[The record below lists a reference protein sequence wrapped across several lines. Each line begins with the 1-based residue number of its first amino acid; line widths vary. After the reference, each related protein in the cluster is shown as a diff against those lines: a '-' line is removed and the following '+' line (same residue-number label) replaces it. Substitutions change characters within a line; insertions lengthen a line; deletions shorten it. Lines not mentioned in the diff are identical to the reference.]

1 MPTSVTL
8 RIQQQGYVRS
18 NGYQATQW
26 AVTVPIVDPAGAP
39 PRATDP
45 SSFAPMFV
53 IDTAG
58 PREVLRRVATLRDYQ
73 ELTRAELRYFDVRT
87 LGAAGR
93 AWFDNVNLGDTLRLI
108 GQPPHWVQD
117 QAPYTDWDFIVE
129 DVSYRVNGGVPSVA
143 VGKSLTL
150 AGYTFRDE
158 DVGRWVELRGFASP
172 SYNGLVQIVSIQGN
186 VAIVDK
192 TYTTNETGTTWGFPW
207 IGVAAAPVA
216 GLEPRYFPVR
226 ASDLAWALVRG
237 GSTICSASNGGDTRR
252 AVPQGQTLVRSVR
265 FTELAPSLSAGVD
278 LFTSTRAELARLHDE
293 ATSNAIEFSPLAIVT
308 EDS

>member
-73 ELTRAELRYFDVRT
+73 ELTRAEPRYFDVRT

-207 IGVAAAPVA
+207 IGVAAAPVV

-226 ASDLAWALVRG
+226 ASDLA
-237 GSTICSASNGGDTRR
+237 
-252 AVPQGQTLVRSVR
+252 
-265 FTELAPSLSAGVD
+265 
-278 LFTSTRAELARLHDE
+278 
-293 ATSNAIEFSPLAIVT
+293 
-308 EDS
+308 